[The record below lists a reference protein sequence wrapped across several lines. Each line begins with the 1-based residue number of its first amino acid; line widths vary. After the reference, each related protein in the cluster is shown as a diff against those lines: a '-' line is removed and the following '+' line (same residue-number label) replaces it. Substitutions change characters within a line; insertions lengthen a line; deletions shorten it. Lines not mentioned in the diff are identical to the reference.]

1 MATTAA
7 APDLNA
13 LMDAYAL
20 LELDH
25 SASPADVK
33 RAYKRLAQQHHPDR
47 QAAGTADQR
56 GATERMAAING
67 AYQLIRDAPLRH
79 HRVSTG
85 ARPDD
90 PWTDAELDAAIRR
103 ARQDRSVATAI
114 NVVTM
119 LVLFFVPMLLLV
131 PSVISSPLELTLLA
145 FVCVALAI
153 LISRGAISL
162 ELWETLQLFRIFT
175 RY

>member
-20 LELDH
+20 LEVEH
-25 SASPADVK
+25 KASPAEVK

-47 QAAGTADQR
+47 QAADR
-56 GATERMAAING
+56 RSATERMAAINA
-67 AYQLIRDAPLRH
+67 AYQLVRDAPLRH

-85 ARPDD
+85 ARPYD

-103 ARQDRSVATAI
+103 ARHDRTLATII

-119 LVLFFVPMLLLV
+119 LMLFFVPLALLGPGLM
-131 PSVISSPLELTLLA
+131 SSPLEAILIA

-162 ELWETLQLFRIFT
+162 QLWETLQLFRIFS